1 MEYIISN
8 PGYYGVQVQ
17 GLHLPNPGYTR
28 GPYETD
34 PFLYSRQLGNK
45 RWSAVAASLPSRTG
59 KQCRARWNNHVRPD
73 IKRGT
78 WSSEEELLLV
88 KEHGRLGNRW
98 ADIAELIPGRC
109 GAFPLN
115 TFRLCDCPT
124 RD

>member
-1 MEYIISN
+1 MEYKYRAYTFPIPDIHAAHTRLTLSCTRASWDTRAWSMIAA
-8 PGYYGVQVQ
+8 Q
-17 GLHLPNPGYTR
+17 LPT
-28 GPYETD
+28 
-34 PFLYSRQLGNK
+34 
-45 RWSAVAASLPSRTG
+45 RTG
-59 KQCRARWNNHVRPD
+59 KQCRERWNNHVRPD

-88 KEHGRLGNRW
+88 KAHGRLGNRW

-109 GAFPLN
+109 GAFPLK